1 MYSQDL
7 ISEICSRNDIVDYV
21 SRYVRLKKSG
31 RGYTGLCP
39 FHNEKSPSFHVSP
52 DKQLFHC
59 FGCGAGGNLIQFV
72 MRIEGLD
79 FRDAL
84 KMLADRAGMT
94 LPEDDGYENNETIA
108 KKKKI
113 YAMNKAAARFFYDT
127 LTKTNIGKEG
137 LQYFAA
143 RRIKAETIKT
153 YGLGYAPDTYDALF
167 SHMREQGYSEEELLE
182 AGLVSKNERGS
193 VYDRFRGRV
202 MFPIIDVR
210 GNVIGFGGRILDDTP
225 RADGFKPP
233 KYLNSAQTPVFDKG
247 RNLFSLNLAKN
258 APGRELILAEGY
270 MDVISVY
277 QAGVKNIVATLGTAL
292 TQQQVRL
299 LNRYSDEIIIC
310 YDSDEAG
317 VKAALRAIDL
327 IGSAGAR
334 ARVIRLKGAKD
345 PDEYIKANGVEA
357 FREAVKSAVPGT
369 EFKLMQVKG
378 KYNIESTEGKVKFVS
393 EAADALST
401 VNDAVEVDA
410 YISRVAQETGIGR
423 EAIYSEYKKKIAKN
437 KLRRPAIEQGQVRQ
451 ADIPRAGSS
460 VGTRKISSETE
471 FDILRLAAEEKR
483 IYRIVKEQLSPQ
495 DFQSPEA
502 KLIAENIYKSWD
514 NGEKPEPA
522 VILAQFQ
529 ADGAGAAFAAGAFI
543 DPVRYDDNE
552 TAVRQ
557 LIRSMKMDKVS
568 EQITEEEKKGNSMDI
583 MRMAQLHSEYEKLKR
598 QQ

>member
-1 MYSQDL
+1 MYSQGL

-39 FHNEKSPSFHVSP
+39 FHNEKTPSFHVSP

-84 KMLADRAGMT
+84 KTLADRAGMA
-94 LPEDDGYENNETIA
+94 LPEDDGYDNDAAIL

-127 LTKTNIGKEG
+127 LTKTPAGREG
-137 LQYFAA
+137 LKYFAA
-143 RRIKAETIKT
+143 RRIKAETINI
-153 YGLGYAPDTYDALF
+153 YGLGFAPESYDMLF
-167 SHMREQGYSEEELLE
+167 SHMREQGYTQEELLE
-182 AGLVSKNERGS
+182 AGLISQNEKGS

-210 GNVIGFGGRILDDTP
+210 GNVIGFGGRILDDSP

-258 APGRELILAEGY
+258 APGRELILVEGY

-292 TQQQVRL
+292 TEQQVRL
-299 LNRYSDEIIIC
+299 LNRYSDEILIC

-327 IGSAGAR
+327 IGSVGGR
-334 ARVIRLKGAKD
+334 SRVIRLRGAKD

-357 FREAVKSAVPGT
+357 FREAVSKSVPGT

-378 KYNIESTEGKVKFVS
+378 KYNIESTDGKVKFIS

-410 YISRVAQETGIGR
+410 YISRMAQETGIGR
-423 EAIYSEYKKKIAKN
+423 EAIYSEYKKKTARNRLFRPNEEAGRI
-437 KLRRPAIEQGQVRQ
+437 RRTEVPKAEAYSGERK
-451 ADIPRAGSS
+451 GS
-460 VGTRKISSETE
+460 IETE
-471 FDILRLAAEEKR
+471 LGILRLAAEEKR
-483 IYRIVKEQLSPQ
+483 IYKIVKEQLSPQ
-495 DFQSPEA
+495 DFDSDA
-502 KLIAENIYKSWD
+502 ARLIAEEIYKSWD
-514 NGEKPEPA
+514 GGQRPEPA
-522 VILAQFQ
+522 VILAKFQ
-529 ADGAGAAFAAGAFI
+529 TDGRGAADAAGAFI

-552 TAVRQ
+552 TAVKQ
-557 LIRSMKMDKVS
+557 LIRAMKMDKVS
-568 EQITEEEKKGNSMDI
+568 AQIAEEEKKGNSMDI
-583 MRMAQLHSEYEKLKR
+583 MRMAQLHKEYEKLKR